1 MDPTRLYDALAA
13 EIRPLESAVVAYSG
27 GVDST
32 LVMAVCH
39 RELRGRTLAVTA
51 VSPSVSR
58 RELEAA
64 GRIAA
69 LLGVPHRLVDTHEL
83 DNPEYRANA
92 PNRCYFC
99 KSELFGTLETVRAAE
114 GFRVIVDGYNR
125 DDVGDWRPGVK
136 AGEEHHVV
144 SPLKRAGLGKAEIRE
159 LARWLG
165 LPNWDKPAA
174 PCLASRIPYFTAV
187 TVEGLRQIE
196 AAEDAL
202 HDLGF
207 GVVRVRHHRD
217 LARIEVPV
225 EDLPRLVA
233 LGPRVEAALRAV
245 GYRYVTVDLGG
256 FRSGSLNRVLEVNGG
271 AVNA

>member
-1 MDPTRLYDALAA
+1 MDPSTLYETLAA
-13 EIRPLESAVVAYSG
+13 AIRPLESAVVAYSG

-39 RELRGRTLAVTA
+39 RELSGRTLAVTA
-51 VSPSVSR
+51 VSPSVGR
-58 RELEAA
+58 REREAA
-64 GRIAA
+64 VRIAA
-69 LLGVPHRLVDTHEL
+69 SLGVPHRLVETHEI
-83 DNPEYRANA
+83 DNPLYRANA

-99 KSELFGTLETVRAAE
+99 KSELFTTLEAIREAE
-114 GFRVIVDGYNR
+114 GFAVIVDGYNR

-144 SPLKRAGLGKAEIRE
+144 SPLKQAGLGKTEIRA

-187 TVEGLRQIE
+187 TVEGLRQVE

-207 GVVRVRHHRD
+207 PVVRVRHHRD
-217 LARIEVPV
+217 LARIEVPL

-233 LGPRVEAALRAV
+233 LGPRVEAALQAV

-256 FRSGSLNRVLEVNGG
+256 FRSGSLNRVLEVNRG
-271 AVNA
+271 AVDA